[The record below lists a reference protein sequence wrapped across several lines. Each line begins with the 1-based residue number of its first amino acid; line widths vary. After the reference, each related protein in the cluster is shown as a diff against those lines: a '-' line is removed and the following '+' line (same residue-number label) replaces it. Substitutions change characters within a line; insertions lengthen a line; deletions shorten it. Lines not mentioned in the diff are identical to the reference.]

1 MPVSETLRPAP
12 EGMLTIRPQPAAFIP
27 GVTAR
32 VATNVLVRFAST
44 TARQSAS
51 DTSSS
56 GRPTWPTTPPAQ
68 LTSTSTR
75 PISCTSAATAAE
87 SVTSHSSRSTPWTM
101 NPSAASAAAIAA
113 PIPCAVPVTSATRSG
128 PAMLEPLARLLD
140 ARRPHP
146 QHVLVRALVVAAE
159 RAVAQQLAHRGGGL
173 RAQRP
178 DVLLGLAPRRL
189 LDAGQ
194 PRPGKVL
201 HPRGVAAVGVDR
213 VHHRPRA
220 RRRPPVVPAHLRVR
234 LLARPGL
241 DGRPPAAVA
250 AVPVDQQEAP
260 EALLVQRAEDVAQQ
274 RAVDLRAHRR
284 AAGIGAEVRRDPVGQ
299 RRQHGDAERLG
310 RLLGH
315 ALGEDQVHA

>member
-12 EGMLTIRPQPAAFIP
+12 EGMLTIRPQPAAFMP
-27 GVTAR
+27 GTTAR
-32 VATNVLVRFAST
+32 VHTNVLVRFAST

-51 DTSSS
+51 DTAST
-56 GRPTWPTTPPAQ
+56 GWWTWPATPPAQ

-75 PISCTSAATAAE
+75 PICATSASTAAE
-87 SVTSHSSRSTPWTM
+87 SVTSHSSRSTPWTV

-113 PIPCAVPVTSATRSG
+113 PIPFAGAVTRAPRQG

-159 RAVAQQLAHRGGGL
+159 RAVAQQLAHRRGGL
-173 RAQRP
+173 GAQRP
-178 DVLLGLAPRRL
+178 DVLLGLGAGRL

-194 PRPGKVL
+194 ARPGEVL
-201 HPRGVAAVGVDR
+201 HPRRVAA
-213 VHHRPRA
+213 A
-220 RRRPPVVPAHLRVR
+220 RIHGAHPGAGARRPPPAGPQPLPAV
-234 LLARPGL
+234 LPARPGL

-260 EALLVQRAEDVAQQ
+260 EA
-274 RAVDLRAHRR
+274 
-284 AAGIGAEVRRDPVGQ
+284 
-299 RRQHGDAERLG
+299 
-310 RLLGH
+310 
-315 ALGEDQVHA
+315 

>member
-12 EGMLTIRPQPAAFIP
+12 EEMLTIRPQPAAFIP

-32 VATNVLVRFAST
+32 VHTNVLVRFAST

-75 PISCTSAATAAE
+75 PIASTSAATAAG
-87 SVTSHSSRSTPWTM
+87 SVTSHCARSTPCTLI
-101 NPSAASAAAIAA
+101 PSAASAAAMAA

-146 QHVLVRALVVAAE
+146 QHVLVGALVVAAE
-159 RAVAQQLAHRGGGL
+159 RAVAQQLAHRGGGFG
-173 RAQRP
+173 AQRP
-178 DVLLGLAPRRL
+178 DVLLGLGAGRL

-194 PRPGKVL
+194 ARPGEVL
-201 HPRGVAAVGVDR
+201 HPRRVAAVGVDR
-213 VHHRPRA
+213 VHHRARA
-220 RRRPPVVPAHLRVR
+220 RRREPVVPQHLRVA
-234 LLARPGL
+234 LLLRPRL

-260 EALLVQRAEDVAQQ
+260 EALAVQ
-274 RAVDLRAHRR
+274 
-284 AAGIGAEVRRDPVGQ
+284 
-299 RRQHGDAERLG
+299 
-310 RLLGH
+310 
-315 ALGEDQVHA
+315 